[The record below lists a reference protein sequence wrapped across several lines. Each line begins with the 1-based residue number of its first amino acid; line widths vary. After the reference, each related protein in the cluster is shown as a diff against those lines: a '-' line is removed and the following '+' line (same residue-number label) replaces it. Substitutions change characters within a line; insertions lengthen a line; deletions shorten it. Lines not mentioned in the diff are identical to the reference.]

1 MENRLK
7 VMKLLLIL
15 ATVHRSTVLNY
26 TLHHTRHAFVLFWYT
41 SFTFLGSVKPCDC
54 DDIGL
59 SS

>member
-1 MENRLK
+1 
-7 VMKLLLIL
+7 MKLLLIL

-26 TLHHTRHAFVLFWYT
+26 TLHHSRHALVPFWYT

-54 DDIGL
+54 NDIGL